1 MKIPRH
7 IRHRW
12 TAFSFEDDFGL
23 THQEE
28 LEEWRNF
35 SHASGRLASF
45 VSVDAAA
52 CFDGVGGWTPR
63 QVCSIITIVI
73 ALLFHNWRYSWTKW
87 NYTLDSPSMDTR
99 LEHDCPWKDWSRAE
113 FTIYL
118 PIILQKCKSKKIMS
132 VAIPEWAPP
141 FPPLAPRS
149 GNLAHI
155 CRGGCDG
162 GVALWSISGQDTD
175 FFVISLYLFSRV
187 LEQGSLRCSPASH
200 KDLLKGWML
209 VTDRT

>member
-1 MKIPRH
+1 
-7 IRHRW
+7 
-12 TAFSFEDDFGL
+12 
-23 THQEE
+23 
-28 LEEWRNF
+28 
-35 SHASGRLASF
+35 
-45 VSVDAAA
+45 
-52 CFDGVGGWTPR
+52 
-63 QVCSIITIVI
+63 
-73 ALLFHNWRYSWTKW
+73 
-87 NYTLDSPSMDTR
+87 MDTR

-162 GVALWSISGQDTD
+162 GVA
-175 FFVISLYLFSRV
+175 
-187 LEQGSLRCSPASH
+187 
-200 KDLLKGWML
+200 
-209 VTDRT
+209 